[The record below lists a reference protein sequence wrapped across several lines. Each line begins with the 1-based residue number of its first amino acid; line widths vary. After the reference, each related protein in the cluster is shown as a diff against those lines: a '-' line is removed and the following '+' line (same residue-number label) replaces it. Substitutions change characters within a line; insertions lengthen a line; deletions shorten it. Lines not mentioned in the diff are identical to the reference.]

1 MRRRR
6 SRSLSCQSRSVVS
19 FVRSFVGRPPPTPRS
34 MISGKARGRVW
45 ASARERRRNERWT
58 GPCRVSQS
66 TRPPSPPP
74 STRARSLRTPPPPLS
89 LSSQSCKVERAGFV
103 RSGTAKPNFLGKTS
117 PRRPISPS
125 PASLP
130 AVRRRQNDGG
140 GGDCSGGGGGA
151 GGPRQSGKAMSPG
164 KKRERG
170 SGNEKYWSHCC
181 CCYSSTMNR
190 ALASKVE
197 AGWIGRNGERGCS
210 MQWTTLWSSTRL
222 RRRQRRPN
230 RKKEKNEKK
239 GLKPFQFDAASFFL
253 SLPLRLAP

>member
-1 MRRRR
+1 MRRRRR

-19 FVRSFVGRPPPTPRS
+19 FVRSFVRRPSAANTEVNDLWK
-34 MISGKARGRVW
+34 GARASER

-74 STRARSLRTPPPPLS
+74 STRGRALAPHSAAPLS

-170 SGNEKYWSHCC
+170 SGNEKY
-181 CCYSSTMNR
+181 
-190 ALASKVE
+190 
-197 AGWIGRNGERGCS
+197 
-210 MQWTTLWSSTRL
+210 
-222 RRRQRRPN
+222 
-230 RKKEKNEKK
+230 
-239 GLKPFQFDAASFFL
+239 
-253 SLPLRLAP
+253 

>member
-1 MRRRR
+1 MRRRRR

-34 MISGKARGRVW
+34 MISGKARGR
-45 ASARERRRNERWT
+45 ASARKRRRNERWT

-74 STRARSLRTPPPPLS
+74 STRARSLRTPPLS
-89 LSSQSCKVERAGFV
+89 LSSQSCKVERACFV

-140 GGDCSGGGGGA
+140 GGDCGGGGA
-151 GGPRQSGKAMSPG
+151 GVGHA
-164 KKRERG
+164 
-170 SGNEKYWSHCC
+170 
-181 CCYSSTMNR
+181 
-190 ALASKVE
+190 KVE
-197 AGWIGRNGERGCS
+197 
-210 MQWTTLWSSTRL
+210 
-222 RRRQRRPN
+222 RR
-230 RKKEKNEKK
+230 
-239 GLKPFQFDAASFFL
+239 
-253 SLPLRLAP
+253 

>member
-1 MRRRR
+1 MRRRRR

-34 MISGKARGRVW
+34 MISGKARGR

-74 STRARSLRTPPPPLS
+74 STRARSLRTPPPPPLS
-89 LSSQSCKVERAGFV
+89 LSSQSCKVERACFV

-117 PRRPISPS
+117 PPRPISPS
-125 PASLP
+125 PLSLP
-130 AVRRRQNDGG
+130 AVRRRQSDGDGG
-140 GGDCSGGGGGA
+140 GNA

-170 SGNEKYWSHCC
+170 SGNEKY
-181 CCYSSTMNR
+181 
-190 ALASKVE
+190 
-197 AGWIGRNGERGCS
+197 
-210 MQWTTLWSSTRL
+210 
-222 RRRQRRPN
+222 
-230 RKKEKNEKK
+230 
-239 GLKPFQFDAASFFL
+239 
-253 SLPLRLAP
+253 